1 MRALRHRPGQGMST
15 QRGVRPM
22 KNSAAI
28 HTKSGV
34 VHFQSSATS
43 PTRSTANGI
52 RSSATTLTTVS
63 NIPSSVILTIRIV
76 SQNGP
81 ATMTAIHTIIP
92 PSAAGMAATVAYR
105 RSESIRVAEPTNAW
119 TPTPVRIVKHSAP
132 AGTVFSARAA
142 RNTATDIALETRTS
156 AVQRA
161 RVSAQTPSST
171 HAAD

>member
-1 MRALRHRPGQGMST
+1 
-15 QRGVRPM
+15 M

-34 VHFQSSATS
+34 VRSRSSATS

-52 RSSATTLTTVS
+52 QSSVTTSMTVN
-63 NIPSSVILTIRIV
+63 NIQSSVILTIRIV

-161 RVSAQTPSST
+161 RVSALTPSST